1 MQLAMVGGPRMRVR
15 GRCGTSK
22 LWLVTVIIVLALL
35 QLHVMVGVA
44 ATRVPSALLHE
55 NSFKVCADYINLY
68 PSVSFG
74 INGQLNFCVLQDY
87 IVFQPVGT
95 NCINDRSSHNRVLE
109 VVSLN

>member
-1 MQLAMVGGPRMRVR
+1 MQLAMVVGPRMRVR

-55 NSFKVCADYINLY
+55 NSFKDQNADDI
-68 PSVSFG
+68 SGCGFFMSTM
-74 INGQLNFCVLQDY
+74 
-87 IVFQPVGT
+87 PVA
-95 NCINDRSSHNRVLE
+95 RHLLE
-109 VVSLN
+109 RGPPGPGVYSPPTPKGSNIGH

>member
-1 MQLAMVGGPRMRVR
+1 MQLAMVDGPRMRVR

-87 IVFQPVGT
+87 
-95 NCINDRSSHNRVLE
+95 CVLTGWY
-109 VVSLN
+109 